1 MSKYLLALL
10 FFSCASLN
18 AQWYESTGQAQI
30 RDGDTKSAKSRATED
45 AIKQALVYAGA
56 SVSSIQSVADGV
68 IMQDQLKVRS
78 HGEIN
83 NIEMID
89 ETYSADYVSVTLRLD
104 IFAQDKQCFASEFK
118 KSVAITQTQFNNRE
132 HALEGQIFDIN
143 KAFSERLYQTIK
155 NNEQALSPRAY
166 FKKAIRVNNYFT
178 EQLQLDPRM
187 IEQIA
192 DTTNSQYVLLS
203 QISDTSMGEQ
213 QNSKLLFWQDRQFER
228 FFSIEFILMNA
239 LTHEL
244 VWQQDYQT
252 SGVWRFDKTARPDVF
267 SNKFWRSEF
276 GSAIDQLTRQISL
289 ELRDTLSCL
298 PLQGQIRNITDNTI
312 VINLGSEHGVKKGQ
326 SFAIAYK
333 SNILDTNGQ
342 SRPYIIESNNKV
354 RIEQVFQHS
363 AIASSISD
371 ELLANI
377 QRSDLVLLI
386 EWQEPEL

>member
-1 MSKYLLALL
+1 MG
-10 FFSCASLN
+10 F
-18 AQWYESTGQAQI
+18 
-30 RDGDTKSAKSRATED
+30 
-45 AIKQALVYAGA
+45 
-56 SVSSIQSVADGV
+56 GV
-68 IMQDQLKVRS
+68 
-78 HGEIN
+78 
-83 NIEMID
+83 
-89 ETYSADYVSVTLRLD
+89 
-104 IFAQDKQCFASEFK
+104 
-118 KSVAITQTQFNNRE
+118 
-132 HALEGQIFDIN
+132 
-143 KAFSERLYQTIK
+143 
-155 NNEQALSPRAY
+155 
-166 FKKAIRVNNYFT
+166 
-178 EQLQLDPRM
+178 
-187 IEQIA
+187 
-192 DTTNSQYVLLS
+192 
-203 QISDTSMGEQ
+203 
-213 QNSKLLFWQDRQFER
+213 
-228 FFSIEFILMNA
+228 
-239 LTHEL
+239 LT
-244 VWQQDYQT
+244 
-252 SGVWRFDKTARPDVF
+252 KTARPDVF

-312 VINLGSEHGVKKGQ
+312 VINLGSEQGVKKGQ